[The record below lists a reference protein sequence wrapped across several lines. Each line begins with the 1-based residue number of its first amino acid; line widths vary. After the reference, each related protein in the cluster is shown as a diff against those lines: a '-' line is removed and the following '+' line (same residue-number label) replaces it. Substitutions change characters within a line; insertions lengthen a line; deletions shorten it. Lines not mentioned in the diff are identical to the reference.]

1 MGRTRRDE
9 LHINDPLLREMIK
22 HFCENVRKKRNY
34 LGITQA
40 ELSIR
45 SKLAQNTIAE
55 IEQCR
60 IENVRLSTVAA
71 IAKGLKV
78 KPIQLLDK
86 MQ

>member
-1 MGRTRRDE
+1 MQ
-9 LHINDPLLREMIK
+9 ISDPLLREMIE
-22 HFCENVRKKRNY
+22 HFCKNVRRKRNH

-55 IEQCR
+55 IEQRR

-71 IAKGLKV
+71 IARGLKI

-86 MQ
+86 IM